1 MKFRTAAILSLV
13 ASATS
18 FAGSIDYLSQ
28 QDAEYLAH
36 PSMVGKIGVSGA
48 YYNPA
53 GLVWLED
60 GLYVQINN
68 QTHLKTY
75 SMNYTNSK
83 GENFDF
89 KSDKASPLV
98 PSIQI
103 VKKLRDRAYF
113 FNMGAIGGGGSVAY
127 GGGIASFPQL
137 TESDETLIDIG
148 TKFTGGSTIDGQS
161 YYIGFQGGV
170 AQKFNE
176 TWSGAV
182 SLRLV
187 DAEKNFKGSGNFT
200 FLEEKGKAKFDIDS
214 ERTAFGVTGI
224 IGLNYHPN
232 KKLNV
237 GMRYETET
245 KLDFDTKESRL
256 RKGFRESTG
265 NDEIGDLLYDVM
277 ASQSAIRQWMV
288 EGSGRRNLP
297 AVAALGVSY
306 KATDKTTLL
315 ASGNY
320 YFIKEAG
327 DDVGNFDGYDNG
339 YEVSVG
345 LDYQLNEEWTLM
357 TGYQYTNTGAN
368 EQTYTD
374 TDYVLDANMYS
385 SGVKYKYSSQLDL
398 MLTYSHIQYITDKS
412 IKGIEYKKSVDAIG
426 VSATYK
432 F

>member
-1 MKFRTAAILSLV
+1 
-13 ASATS
+13 
-18 FAGSIDYLSQ
+18 
-28 QDAEYLAH
+28 
-36 PSMVGKIGVSGA
+36 
-48 YYNPA
+48 
-53 GLVWLED
+53 
-60 GLYVQINN
+60 
-68 QTHLKTY
+68 
-75 SMNYTNSK
+75 
-83 GENFDF
+83 
-89 KSDKASPLV
+89 
-98 PSIQI
+98 
-103 VKKLRDRAYF
+103 
-113 FNMGAIGGGGSVAY
+113 
-127 GGGIASFPQL
+127 
-137 TESDETLIDIG
+137 
-148 TKFTGGSTIDGQS
+148 
-161 YYIGFQGGV
+161 
-170 AQKFNE
+170 
-176 TWSGAV
+176 
-182 SLRLV
+182 
-187 DAEKNFKGSGNFT
+187 
-200 FLEEKGKAKFDIDS
+200 GKAKYDIDS

-412 IKGIEYKKSVDAIG
+412 IKEIEYKKSVDAIG